1 LTVLD
6 LEPPARQIITL
17 AGAVTDDMLQAPTP
31 CGDYTVADLLA
42 HMMGLTIAFRDAAAK
57 AGSPTQDAAPA
68 GLRSKTAGGSSFPG
82 GC

>member
-1 LTVLD
+1 MTVLD

-17 AGAVTDDMLQAPTP
+17 AGAVTDDMLPAPTP
-31 CGDYTVADLLA
+31 DYTVADLLA

-57 AGSPTQDAAPA
+57 AGSPTQDAAPGRA
-68 GLRSKTAGGSSFPG
+68 ALEDGWREQLPG